1 MLKQDKRNPLDFR
14 LMRLWWKK
22 TSIEAQFRISN
33 KRNNYVSMSGT
44 YKRDEGRNPLMK
56 TEWTKIVENL
66 LPGTR
71 QSPYTGIGKL

>member
-1 MLKQDKRNPLDFR
+1 MLKQDKRNPLDFK
-14 LMRLWWKK
+14 LMGLWWKK

-44 YKRDEGRNPLMK
+44 YKRDEREKPIN
-56 TEWTKIVENL
+56 ENRVDQDSGEST
-66 LPGTR
+66 PR

>member
-1 MLKQDKRNPLDFR
+1 
-14 LMRLWWKK
+14 
-22 TSIEAQFRISN
+22 
-33 KRNNYVSMSGT
+33 MSVT